1 MKKIIL
7 KPNRDKSLL
16 RKHPWIFAG
25 AIQRMEGTPGKGE
38 TVSVF
43 SADQKFLG
51 HGAYSPVSQIAV
63 RIWNWDETEEIGA
76 AFFHQKIVAAFEQR
90 KTLGIP
96 DETDVYRVL
105 FSESDGIPGLI
116 ADRLGDYV
124 VCQFSSAGV
133 EFWKKEIVEAL
144 LDILPCKGIFE
155 RSDLAVRR
163 KEGLQESTGLLWGE
177 PSPEWITVTELERKF
192 RVSITEG
199 HKTGY
204 YIDQRD
210 NHSLAGRFAANREV
224 LDCFCYTGGFSI
236 AALQGNAKHV
246 VMVDSSGPAIE
257 NAIANAGLNGFT
269 PSSFTPVEADV
280 FKLLRIYR
288 DENRK
293 FDMVILDPPKFIES
307 ANQVDRGARAYKDIN
322 LLGIKL
328 LNPGGLLF
336 TFSCSGHME
345 DLLFQKI
352 VADAALDAGR
362 ELKIVRWLSQAPD
375 HPVMASFPEGK
386 YLKGLM
392 AIVT

>member
-1 MKKIIL
+1 MKQVIL

-25 AIQRMEGTPGKGE
+25 AIQRIEGNPDKGD
-38 TVSVF
+38 TVAIY

-63 RIWNWDETEEIGA
+63 RMWNWDETEEIGP
-76 AFFHQKIVAAFEQR
+76 AFFHRKINEALGQR
-90 KTLGIP
+90 KSLGI
-96 DETDVYRVL
+96 TDRTDAYRIL

-116 ADRLGDYV
+116 ADKIGDYL
-124 VCQFSSAGV
+124 VCQFSAAGV
-133 EFWKKEIVEAL
+133 EFWKKEIIEVLKEV
-144 LDILPCKGIFE
+144 IPCEGIFE

-163 KEGLQESTGLLWGE
+163 KEGLPESTGLLWGVS
-177 PSPEWITVTELERKF
+177 PPEWIIISESGRQF
-192 RVSITEG
+192 RVNISEG

-204 YIDQRD
+204 YIDQRE
-210 NHSLAGRFAANREV
+210 NHSLVSEFAAGREV
-224 LDCFCYTGGFSI
+224 LDCFCYTGGFSV
-236 AALQGNAKHV
+236 AALHGEAKHV
-246 VMVDSSGPAIE
+246 VMVDSSGPAME
-257 NAIANAGLNGFT
+257 NAIANVSLNGFN
-269 PSSFTPVEADV
+269 PSLFTPVEADV
-280 FKLLRIYR
+280 FKLLRLYR
-288 DENRK
+288 DENRR

-307 ANQVDRGARAYKDIN
+307 ANHVDRGARAYKDIN

-345 DLLFQKI
+345 DFLFQKVI
-352 VADAALDAGR
+352 ADAALDAGR